1 MHINFCREALVY
13 QEPRLLYCNTN
24 LEKVTTFDLLQRTLS
39 LFVRVSKLGS
49 VHAKRGELAVRLN
62 KQTRFQYIRLL
73 IIDLIPMYHT
83 SHYLAILFSVPG
95 HQQFNSLY
103 RLKFKRRIRNNEA
116 RRPSLDGFLFYL
128 SDFQNRPLELG

>member
-1 MHINFCREALVY
+1 
-13 QEPRLLYCNTN
+13 
-24 LEKVTTFDLLQRTLS
+24 
-39 LFVRVSKLGS
+39 
-49 VHAKRGELAVRLN
+49 
-62 KQTRFQYIRLL
+62 
-73 IIDLIPMYHT
+73 MYHT

-103 RLKFKRRIRNNEA
+103 RVKFKRRIRNNEA